1 MKKILPLILAFTIFF
16 VLLFTKANPVFAE
29 VIEEESCSYSSL
41 DLDSRPA
48 ACYICSQ
55 TDLLTPSCATS
66 FEVLDEISYPRN
78 GPETITKTWGGT
90 VTIAPDT
97 LTIPFV
103 GKETF
108 ESEQNNLADYLE
120 GTNEY
125 YQNYGNLTTLTNYQ
139 GILRKLTPLGYQDQ
153 LKQQMVE
160 RAGNEEINDYPVRY
174 IGRLCWDFPF
184 WADALKFIIEKFGP
198 DLPDVTHFCFY
209 EDFENNPGQ
218 WLVTKLYRLSSWM
231 DNLIPIYI
239 PGRPDINN
247 VLDFKEW
254 LASQPGMIH
263 YSYTKGVSAASLST
277 LKPPPDPT
285 GLSPQEYQESFLIW
299 KYENGENGNFT
310 DNYKRWLATPMLSR
324 EDTPGQIEPYLA
336 PENAADEFFP
346 EEPEIE
352 AVPHLAR
359 LYEGSK
365 IISDLLTPVWDGE
378 KTIEMVKTPEIPK
391 TNPPN
396 VCIQNYLPGNEGDT
410 LCCEPIERTLKA
422 VEEFPNPDYEQ
433 CHQGLEALRAKCVSL
448 TLINSTADERSACK
462 KELDALDARCKEPVL
477 KDVSRGFGINLK
489 HPYLDEIWSF
499 TTNANGGFF
508 NIFRPYGSPTFE
520 DIPAA
525 QTIAYGYPGG
535 VSPGGG
541 LFFFP
546 HLGGIQIAKEW
557 VVNKVL
563 WPFCDEAISPC
574 PKIPEI

>member
-48 ACYICSQ
+48 ACYVCSQ

-90 VTIAPDT
+90 VTIAPET

-108 ESEQNNLADYLE
+108 ESEQNNLADYFE

-125 YQNYGNLTTLTNYQ
+125 YKNYGNLTTLTNYQ

-184 WADALKFIIEKFGP
+184 WADAVLFFMDKLGLES
-198 DLPDVTHFCFY
+198 PDVTHFCLY
-209 EDFENNPGQ
+209 EDLINHPGSWFMIKGYRFFS
-218 WLVTKLYRLSSWM
+218 WLESI
-231 DNLIPIYI
+231 IPL
-239 PGRPDINN
+239 PGGK
-247 VLDFKEW
+247 DFKDFTDW
-254 LASQPGMIH
+254 LADSPGMIH
-263 YSYTKGVSAASLST
+263 YSYTEGVEATSLST
-277 LKPPPDPT
+277 LISPPDPS
-285 GLSPQEYQESFLIW
+285 GLSPQEYQEQLLNW
-299 KYENGENGNFT
+299 KYDENGNLR
-310 DNYKRWLATPMLSR
+310 DNYKLWLATPMLSR
-324 EDTPGQIEPYLA
+324 EDTPGQIDPYFA
-336 PENAADEFFP
+336 KKDSRDEFLP
-346 EEPEIE
+346 EEPQTE

-378 KTIEMVKTPEIPK
+378 KTIEMVKTPEIPE
-391 TNPPN
+391 TNPPYA
-396 VCIQNYLPGNEGDT
+396 CLPENYLPGNEGDT
-410 LCCEPIERTLKA
+410 LCCEPIEGTLNA
-422 VEEFPNPDYEQ
+422 VEEFPNPFYEE
-433 CHQGLEALRAKCVSL
+433 CHQGLNALATKCASL
-448 TLINSTADERSACK
+448 NLLNSTPTK
-462 KELDALDARCKEPVL
+462 ILDCYNDLAALISKCNEGEP
-477 KDVSRGFGINLK
+477 KDVSRDFGINLK

-508 NIFRPYGSPTFE
+508 NIFRPYGFPTFE

-563 WPFCDEAISPC
+563 WPFCDETISPC